1 MKISEFSQLTGLS
14 AHTLRYYEKI
24 GLLTVTRK
32 LNGHR
37 EYHKQDLE
45 WASFVNRLRDTG
57 MPLKQIKQ
65 YAELRAKGSITM
77 QARKDLLQQH
87 ADILQVK
94 IEQEQ
99 QHLQTVIDKVR
110 LYEEWLE
117 NA

>member
-14 AHTLRYYEKI
+14 PHTLRYYEKI
-24 GLLTVTRK
+24 GLLSVTRG

-37 EYHKQDLE
+37 DYHQKDLE

-65 YAELRAKGSITM
+65 YAQLRQQGEPTM
-77 QARKDLLQQH
+77 RARQALLRQH
-87 ADILQVK
+87 AEQLQAS
-94 IEQEQ
+94 IEKEQ
-99 QHLQTVIDKVR
+99 QHLQAVLDKVQ